1 MNRHRN
7 KAAQSLVAQ
16 DEWPITGDIRVPIV
30 SGCLGKIPV
39 AAQAAGADRV
49 NVPQSRDSF
58 SFVAFF

>member
-1 MNRHRN
+1 M
-7 KAAQSLVAQ
+7 VE

-30 SGCLGKIPV
+30 SGCLGKIQV